1 MLFISWADSIV
12 DCVLVFRNCLSASSL
27 HPLTWKL
34 PSCQKIIQ
42 QIGQNQNI
50 ANVTQKY
57 CKSNFLTQ
65 MNFIPPDVHKEK
77 ATVYL
82 NVCQDLSF
90 GPRKFTLSQILW
102 SVFYLLNFSIFS
114 QCGVVFYLKRNLGG
128 KGSRNAISVDIKQ
141 IYALTYFFPKRT
153 IF

>member
-1 MLFISWADSIV
+1 MCHSYCWASKYLSNILKLPNLCIKVFVSVLFISWADSIV

-90 GPRKFTLSQILW
+90 GPRKFTLSQIL
-102 SVFYLLNFSIFS
+102 
-114 QCGVVFYLKRNLGG
+114 
-128 KGSRNAISVDIKQ
+128 
-141 IYALTYFFPKRT
+141 
-153 IF
+153 